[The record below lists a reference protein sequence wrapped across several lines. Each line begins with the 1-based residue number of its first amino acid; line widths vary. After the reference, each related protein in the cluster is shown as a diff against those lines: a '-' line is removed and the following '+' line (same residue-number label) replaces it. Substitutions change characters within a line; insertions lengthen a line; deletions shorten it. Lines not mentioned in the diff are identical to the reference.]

1 MTKHVDVRY
10 HFIRET
16 ISSGTVKLEKI
27 STTDNPIDMATKV
40 LPVSNSSI
48 AWIWSSLMR
57 QLIFLHLYLRIIGI
71 FESLCILV
79 EQAMLLIRPHVFLV
93 CDLQL
98 PCSSSLQ
105 ETFAEVIHPPTDSDK

>member
-1 MTKHVDVRY
+1 MLNTIVELFSNSQSAIQLCKNLVFHERAKHVDVRY

-16 ISSGTVKLEKI
+16 ISSR
-27 STTDNPIDMATKV
+27 N
-40 LPVSNSSI
+40 
-48 AWIWSSLMR
+48 LMR
-57 QLIFLHLYLRIIGI
+57 QVIFLHLYLRIIGI

-79 EQAMLLIRPHVFLV
+79 EQEMLLIRPHVFLV

-105 ETFAEVIHPPTDSDK
+105 ETFAEVMHPPTDSDE